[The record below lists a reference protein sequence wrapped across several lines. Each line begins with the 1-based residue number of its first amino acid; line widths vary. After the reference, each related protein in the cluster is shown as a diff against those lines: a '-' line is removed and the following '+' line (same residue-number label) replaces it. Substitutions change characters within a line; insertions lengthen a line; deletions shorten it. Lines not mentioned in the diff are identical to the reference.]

1 MSFNVGLALTL
12 IGVLFPA
19 LGKNDIGSSFEC
31 SCLLIDY

>member
-1 MSFNVGLALTL
+1 MSCNVGLALTL

-19 LGKNDIGSSFEC
+19 LRRNDIGSSFVC